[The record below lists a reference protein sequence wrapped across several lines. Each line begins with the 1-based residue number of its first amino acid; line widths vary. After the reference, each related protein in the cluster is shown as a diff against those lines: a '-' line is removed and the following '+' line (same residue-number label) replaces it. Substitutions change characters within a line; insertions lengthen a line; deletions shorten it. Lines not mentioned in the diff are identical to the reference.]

1 MRFRTRFDRWLIV
14 TLVVAALLTCVTL
27 PALRLLAPGAHPAP
41 LWLVFLP
48 LPIWAAVLFSTLP
61 QYYETRADGLFLR
74 QGWRHT
80 LISYTSLTELQPYA
94 SSQSAGLF
102 STSRMLVSTRHGR
115 RYLIAVQEEDR
126 FIDEVAKR
134 CPQLERKGFGLGMR
148 MAPH

>member
-1 MRFRTRFDRWLIV
+1 MRFRMRSERWLIV
-14 TLVVAALLTCVTL
+14 TLVAAALLTCVTL
-27 PALRLLAPGAHPAP
+27 PALRLLAPSEHPAP

-80 LISYTSLTELQPYA
+80 LIPYTSLTELQPYS

-102 STSRMLVSTRHGR
+102 SASRMVVSTRNGQ
-115 RYLIAVQEEDR
+115 RYLIAVAEEDR

-134 CPQLERKGFGLGMR
+134 CPQLERNGFGLGMR
-148 MAPH
+148 MAPY